1 MMIHHSSPRKCQFCH
16 SEMGGRRDKKYC
28 STKCRNMANSDKKSI
43 DDQPL
48 KISLTLKNVPQ
59 DIYNLLV
66 DKQAEMKKKIGANF
80 GLEATIYKLIRES
93 IKN

>member
-1 MMIHHSSPRKCQFCH
+1 
-16 SEMGGRRDKKYC
+16 
-28 STKCRNMANSDKKSI
+28 MANSDKKSI

-93 IKN
+93 NKE

>member
-1 MMIHHSSPRKCQFCH
+1 
-16 SEMGGRRDKKYC
+16 MGGRRDKKYC
-28 STKCRNMANSDKKSI
+28 SNKCRNMANNDKKSI

>member
-1 MMIHHSSPRKCQFCH
+1 
-16 SEMGGRRDKKYC
+16 
-28 STKCRNMANSDKKSI
+28 MANNDKKSI

-93 IKN
+93 NKN

>member
-1 MMIHHSSPRKCQFCH
+1 
-16 SEMGGRRDKKYC
+16 
-28 STKCRNMANSDKKSI
+28 MANNDLKKS
-43 DDQPL
+43 DQEPL
-48 KISLTLKNVPQ
+48 KISLTLKNVPH

-93 IKN
+93 NKIE

>member
-1 MMIHHSSPRKCQFCH
+1 
-16 SEMGGRRDKKYC
+16 
-28 STKCRNMANSDKKSI
+28 MANNDKKSI

>member
-1 MMIHHSSPRKCQFCH
+1 
-16 SEMGGRRDKKYC
+16 
-28 STKCRNMANSDKKSI
+28 MANSDKKSI